1 MSSSPA
7 DRSFLHPAS
16 GAIILALD
24 WLLFSGNV
32 LSLGLGTSVI
42 AFIGFVLS
50 LIGVGFVQHRYGH
63 EPMLASG
70 LKGVLGGIAV
80 GLPFPIAGTAVGGL
94 VLSLSGLDRWKNRLT
109 GSQPAD
115 SNPQRANDHSA
126 VAPDDTAADSSSGRG
141 RTRSRS

>member
-1 MSSSPA
+1 MSSSRA
-7 DRSFLHPAS
+7 DSSFLHPAS

-32 LSLGLGTSVI
+32 LSLGLGTGAI
-42 AFIGFVLS
+42 ASIGFVLS
-50 LIGVGFVQHRYGH
+50 LLGVGFVQHRYGH
-63 EPMLASG
+63 EPMITSG

-94 VLSLSGLDRWKNRLT
+94 VLSLSGLDRWKKRLT
-109 GSQPAD
+109 GSQASGSSKQD
-115 SNPQRANDHSA
+115 VGDHSA
-126 VAPDDTAADSSSGRG
+126 AAPDGTASGASSRGG